1 MKVDCA
7 CHENSPPLESSCRTI
22 RDWHLEHSGL
32 LPPETQRKIDLLT
45 TAIETVIKGKGEAVR
60 LCLVALFAGG
70 HLLVEDVPG
79 VGKTTL
85 AHSLALAIACQFRRI
100 QFTSDL
106 LPSDIVGIA
115 VYNQRVQ
122 EFEFKPGPIFA
133 NVILADEI
141 NRTTPKT
148 QSALLEAMSEG
159 QVTVDNQTYPLPKP
173 FLVLA
178 TQNPIEHHGTYP
190 LPESQLD
197 RFLMRIRIGYPTLE
211 AEKEIFHS
219 QLHSHPIEN
228 LRPHLTAEDVLEI
241 QEAVKVIRVDDAIV
255 EYALKIVEKTRQSE
269 FLSLGASPRGS
280 LSLLRAAQ
288 SQAYISGR
296 DFCLPDDV
304 KLLTPSVLA
313 HRVVVNSRFAST
325 LRRNEEA
332 EAILRDILQTVE
344 VPL

>member
-1 MKVDCA
+1 LL
-7 CHENSPPLESSCRTI
+7 SPEI
-22 RDWHLEHSGL
+22 
-32 LPPETQRKIDLLT
+32 QKKIDSLT
-45 TAIETVIKGKGEAVR
+45 AAIETVIKGKGEAVR
-60 LCLVALFAGG
+60 HCLVALFSGG
-70 HLLVEDVPG
+70 HLLIEDVPG
-79 VGKTTL
+79 VGKTTM
-85 AHSLALAIACQFRRI
+85 AHSLARAIACQFRRI

-106 LPSDIVGIA
+106 LPSDIVGVS
-115 VYNQRVQ
+115 VYNQRQQ

-159 QVTVDNQTYPLPKP
+159 QVTVDNRTYLLPRP

-197 RFLMRIRIGYPTLE
+197 RFLMRIKIGYPSLE
-211 AEKEIFHS
+211 AEREIFQS

-228 LRPHLTAEDVLEI
+228 LQPHLTAADVLEI
-241 QEAVKVIRVDDAIV
+241 QASVKNVRVDQGIV

-280 LSLLRAAQ
+280 LALLRAAQ
-288 SQAYISGR
+288 ARAYVQGR
-296 DFCLPDDV
+296 DYCIPDDV
-304 KLLTPSVLA
+304 KRLVPLTLA
-313 HRVVVNSRFAST
+313 HRVVVNNRFAST
-325 LRRNEEA
+325 LKRNEEA
-332 EAILRDILQTVE
+332 EAVLGEILQTVE